1 VVVVV
6 LVVMI
11 AVMIVTTVVVLSVF
25 MALVAAVIVAVVA
38 ALLMTLIATFIAT
51 LAFLSALLFL
61 PALALL
67 LALVFLVALPLP
79 GTNVPRLV
87 FLGPYEIHLPVARM
101 VLTAMHAPGPGVLRR
116 NMQIQRF
123 FLYHIRRRL
132 HDDDRPGID
141 QSRRRPPVEIYTTVD
156 TRRNLSANG
165 H

>member
-1 VVVVV
+1 VVVVA

-11 AVMIVTTVVVLSVF
+11 AVAVMIVTMVVVLSVF
-25 MALVAAVIVAVVA
+25 MALVVAVVA
-38 ALLMTLIATFIAT
+38 ALLMTLIATF
-51 LAFLSALLFL
+51 LSALMLLLALVFL
-61 PALALL
+61 SALALL

-87 FLGPYEIHLPVARM
+87 FPGPYEIHLPVARM
-101 VLTAMHAPGPGVLRR
+101 VLAAMHAPGPGVLRR

-123 FLYHIRRRL
+123 FNRHIRRRL
-132 HDDDRPGID
+132 LDDDRPGID